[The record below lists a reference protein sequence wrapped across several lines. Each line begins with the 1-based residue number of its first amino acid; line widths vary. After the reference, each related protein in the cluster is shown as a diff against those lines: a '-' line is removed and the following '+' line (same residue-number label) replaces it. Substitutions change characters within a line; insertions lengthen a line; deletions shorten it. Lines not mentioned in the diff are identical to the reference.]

1 MLGRVRTRP
10 DPLTAESLLVPWN
23 HSCTEALPLGISP
36 STFSESLWHLAW
48 LPLLG
53 ALLARGDVSRF
64 FGPPPAPI
72 WPSCTPLQA
81 ALRNLGS
88 FLTGFAVANFLL
100 LPDSV

>member
-10 DPLTAESLLVPWN
+10 DPLTAESLLVHGTTP
-23 HSCTEALPLGISP
+23 ALQPCPLVFPHLRSL
-36 STFSESLWHLAW
+36 SLWHLAW

-53 ALLARGDVSRF
+53 ALLARGDFSRF
-64 FGPPPAPI
+64 SGPPPAPI

-81 ALRNLGS
+81 ALLNLGS
-88 FLTGFAVANFLL
+88 FLTGLAVANFLL